1 MLVCLIIISQK
12 VERGGGQHATHGMLQ
27 KEFINS
33 FRKPA
38 RQNAKL
44 LLKMTISNLRDIW
57 SNTALIEFCQAKS
70 EVQRRFPKYF

>member
-1 MLVCLIIISQK
+1 MRLIISPS
-12 VERGGGQHATHGMLQ
+12 GGGNQQATHGMLH
-27 KEFINS
+27 KEIIND

-57 SNTALIEFCQAKS
+57 SNKALIEFGQAKYDI
-70 EVQRRFPKYF
+70 R